1 MKLRIKG
8 NSIRLRLRQSDVDR
22 LAMNGAVEES
32 TTFGSG
38 RGQRLDY
45 EIRVA
50 GDDTVVRASF
60 DGRRIV
66 VRVPDEMLTRWADS
80 DQIGIYAMQP
90 TDQGE
95 LAVVIEKDF
104 VCIDGDS
111 GESQEDA
118 FPNPALA
125 AGTRRC

>member
-32 TTFGSG
+32 TIFGSG

>member
-32 TTFGSG
+32 TIFGSG

-118 FPNPALA
+118 FPNPAVA
-125 AGTRRC
+125 AGTRSC

>member
-118 FPNPALA
+118 FPNPALT